1 MKGRVR
7 SLTALNSDS
16 WETTLLPPLHMGLL
30 VLTLLPLLSA
40 AATAPSHQDIGSASI
55 DVRPQGT
62 QGLR

>member
-1 MKGRVR
+1 
-7 SLTALNSDS
+7 
-16 WETTLLPPLHMGLL
+16 MGLL